1 MSVTIRP
8 YRTDDLP
15 RVCAVT
21 VESFDG
27 VSIDRNIE
35 RHFGPVGGRDWA
47 ERKAREVALDCA
59 LQPDG
64 VFVAEAGGEV
74 VGYVT
79 CRLDQYARI
88 GRIPNLAVTAAYRGH
103 GIATALLRHA
113 LEWMGGCGM
122 ALAKI
127 ETLEQNLRGQSL
139 YPKLGFTEVA
149 RQVHYVMP
157 LPGPTRP

>member
-1 MSVTIRP
+1 MSITIRP
-8 YRTDDLP
+8 YNIADLP

-64 VFVAEAGGEV
+64 VFVAEADGEV

-79 CRLDQYARI
+79 CRLDQYARH
-88 GRIPNLAVTAAYRGH
+88 AV
-103 GIATALLRHA
+103 ALLQEARQA
-113 LEWMGGCGM
+113 GFF
-122 ALAKI
+122 ARAANV
-127 ETLEQNLRGQSL
+127 QNLKKDPDLDAVRSRDDFKKLVQELEKSL
-139 YPKLGFTEVA
+139 
-149 RQVHYVMP
+149 R
-157 LPGPTRP
+157 